1 MRNVLSVSLP
11 EKMAQE
17 LNSFA
22 KATGRN
28 KSDIL
33 KESLGNYL
41 WEIKFKE
48 TKKLLS
54 TKAKKAGII
63 SEDDAFKMVS

>member
-11 EKMAQE
+11 GNLVKD

-22 KATGRN
+22 KSTGRN

-33 KESLGNYL
+33 RDSLGNYL

-48 TKKLLS
+48 TKKRLS
-54 TKAKKAGII
+54 AKAKKAGII
-63 SEDDAFKMVS
+63 TEDDVFKTVS

>member
-28 KSDIL
+28 KSDII

-41 WEIKFKE
+41 WEIRFKE
-48 TKKLLS
+48 TKKHLS
-54 TKAKKAGII
+54 SKAKKAGII
-63 SEDDAFKMVS
+63 SEDDVFKTVS